1 MKIRPAL
8 ICVLCFASF
17 SVSADADTAVSE
29 FPVQSWLILGSFQA
43 PGAADLLA
51 VPYIP
56 EAEAAPSEGESVGRR
71 VWKKVESPDGSVNF
85 IGMGFPFSTG
95 CAAYAFT
102 WVFSEKSAPARLLLG
117 SDDGIAAWLNG
128 SEVWR
133 HSIQRGNTPKEDAAS
148 VRLEKGWNR
157 LLLKVSQMEGGW
169 GFSCTVASPAG
180 LRFSTVSPA
189 PGLRTDSRSSE
200 EPVLINMEAAADPAG
215 VKIIMK
221 SVLYNPAE
229 NKLENLRCAII
240 DPEGGRIAESVI
252 RAIESCGSSE
262 TEAAL
267 DPLTVAR
274 LWEKKGSLLSVGVGS
289 QSLNFAIP
297 DAVCAEAL
305 PLVIR
310 SLYAADPEILRLAG
324 KMGNALSAYTVASA
338 ALVPEMKKGMT
349 ACASGNPASVRAAL
363 KRITAKAVARVQDRS
378 KERVHVVGHAHIDM
392 NWLWTWNE
400 TLKTGHDTFRQ
411 VVAFMDEYP
420 DFTFI
425 QSQAALYKAMEK
437 TEPELFERIR
447 AAVSGGRWELGGGEW
462 VEGDTDLSSGEAI
475 SRSFLL
481 GQRFFLDR
489 FGKTARVGWLPDN
502 FGHVSQLPQILKL
515 SDCDYFYFHRCRPF
529 LGTFW
534 WEGPDGSRVLAYSNK
549 GYNGTVTPGLTG
561 EIDDIVPEKR
571 RLLEICGVGDHG
583 GGPTRTD
590 VETAHRLD
598 GTPKFPSVK
607 FTTAG
612 DFFRESEAEM
622 AGRPVHRGEMQFTF
636 EGCYTNVSRIK
647 EGNRKAESA
656 LFEAEWLASL
666 RKMLGG
672 TYPDAELRDAWE
684 TVLFNEFH
692 DILPGSAIH
701 ESNED
706 AAAGHK
712 WALAK
717 TERLR
722 DSALR
727 SLADEVR
734 FKAGAGQPVVVFN
747 PQPRKRTALVE
758 AEIFTHDAPAAAS
771 LSGWGDFYGA
781 DRITAVDRGQGSFPT
796 VVLRDGEGKS
806 VPAQIVW
813 GKNFPP
819 GWRSR
824 VKFVADLPAGG
835 YRSFYADASKPGES
849 GASMSRGNGEFE
861 TDFFRIGF
869 DMKTGEI
876 SRLSDKR
883 TGVEYVSPAGS
894 LNRLRIYMESPHDM
908 NAWDIGP
915 IARTEDVLKAEEVRM
930 TSDGPVQ
937 ACVEAVKTWGRS
949 RFIQRTLVYRSYP
962 RIDFELEA
970 HWFEQGTPDIEAP
983 MLRVVFPLSL
993 QNCRFDCHV
1002 PFDVVSRPVTGR
1014 EVPAQQWVDVTDGKN
1029 GIALLNRTKY
1039 GHSYGDGELRLTL
1052 LRSAY
1057 NPDLYPD
1064 QGLHRIRYALFPHA
1078 GDWKNGV
1085 WSEAESFNVPPVAA
1099 EPPSFALGRS
1109 HASRPEQA
1117 CLIGVDPPE
1126 IVLSGLKQSEEG
1138 DRMIVRL
1145 VEVNG
1150 TGSTARLTL
1159 PVSVQSA
1166 DRLDLLER
1174 PLPAAAAPVVADG
1187 TVSVA
1192 LKPHEIVTL
1201 GIKFL
1206 KR

>member
-1 MKIRPAL
+1 MKVRLAL
-8 ICVLCFASF
+8 ISVLGCAFLSMHTA
-17 SVSADADTAVSE
+17 ADASLSE
-29 FPVQSWLILGSFQA
+29 VPVQAWLILGSFQA

-51 VPYIP
+51 VPYIS
-56 EAEAAPSEGESVGRR
+56 ETAAAPSEGASAGKRTWKR
-71 VWKKVESPDGSVNF
+71 VDSPDGSVNF

-102 WVFSEKSAPARLLLG
+102 WVFSEKSVAARLLLG

-128 SEVWR
+128 IEVWR
-133 HSIQRGNTPKEDAAS
+133 HSIQRGHTPGEDAAA

-157 LLLKVSQMEGGW
+157 LLLKVSQLEGGW
-169 GFSCTVASPAG
+169 GFSCTVASPSG
-180 LRFSTVSPA
+180 LRFATESPA
-189 PGLRTDSRSSE
+189 PNPRTDSKSSR
-200 EPVLINMEAAADPAG
+200 EPVLINMEVSADPASP
-215 VKIIMK
+215 KLRLK
-221 SVLYNPAE
+221 PVLYNPSE
-229 NKLENLRCAII
+229 GNLENLRCAII
-240 DPEGGRIAESVI
+240 DPDGGRLAESVI
-252 RAIESCGSSE
+252 PAIESCGSSE
-262 TEAAL
+262 TEFLL
-267 DPLTVAR
+267 DPLAVAH
-274 LWEKKGSLLSVGVGS
+274 LWEKKGSFLSVESGGLVS
-289 QSLNFAIP
+289 NFRIP
-297 DAVCAEAL
+297 DAVCADAL
-305 PLVIR
+305 PLVLR
-310 SLYAADPEILRLAG
+310 SVSAGDQEILRLAG
-324 KMGNALSAYTVASA
+324 EMDNALSAYSA
-338 ALVPEMKKGMT
+338 ASVSLAGEMKKGME
-349 ACASGNPASVRAAL
+349 ACASGNPASLKTAL
-363 KRITAKAVARVQDRS
+363 KRITAKAVASVPDRS
-378 KERVHVVGHAHIDM
+378 KDRVHVVGHAHIDM

-437 TEPELFERIR
+437 AEPELFERIKACVR
-447 AAVSGGRWELGGGEW
+447 EGRWELGGGEW

-481 GQRFFLDR
+481 GQRYFLDR
-489 FGKTARVGWLPDN
+489 FGKTAHVGWLPDN

-515 SDCDYFYFHRCRPF
+515 SDCDYYYFHRCRPF

-549 GYNGTVTPGLTG
+549 GYNGTVTTGLTG
-561 EIDDIVPEKR
+561 EIEDIVPEKR

-590 VETAHRLD
+590 IKTAHRLD
-598 GTPKFPSVK
+598 DTPKFPSVK
-607 FTTAG
+607 FTTAEA
-612 DFFRESEAEM
+612 FFRDSENEM
-622 AGRPVHRGEMQFTF
+622 TGRPVHRGEMQFTF

-647 EGNRKAESA
+647 EGNRRCESV
-656 LFEAEWLASL
+656 LFEAEWMASL

-672 TYPDAELRDAWE
+672 TYPDTELRDAWE

-706 AAAGHK
+706 AAANHK

-717 TERLR
+717 AERVR
-722 DSALR
+722 DTALR

-734 FKAGAGQPVVVFN
+734 LKTDLGQPIVVFN
-747 PQPRKRTALVE
+747 PQPRKRSALVE
-758 AEIFTHDAPAAAS
+758 AEIFTHDAPASAA

-781 DRITAVDRGQGSFPT
+781 DRITAVDRGQGPFPT
-796 VVLRDGEGKS
+796 VTLRDSEGRT

-824 VKFVADLPAGG
+824 IQFVADLPAGG
-835 YRSFYADASKPGES
+835 YRSFYADASKPGEFN
-849 GASMSRGNGEFE
+849 APMSRGNGEFE

-869 DMKTGEI
+869 DMETGDVI
-876 SRLSDKR
+876 RLLDKR
-883 TGVEYVSPAGS
+883 TGYEYASPAGS
-894 LNRLRIYMESPHDM
+894 LNRLRVYMESPHDM

-915 IARTEDVLKAEEVRM
+915 ITRTEDVTKVEGVRV
-930 TSDGPVQ
+930 TADGPVR
-937 ACVEAVKTWGRS
+937 ACVEAVKVWGRS

-962 RIDFELEA
+962 RVDFELEA
-970 HWFEQGTPDIEAP
+970 HWFEQGAPDTEAP
-983 MLRVVFPLSL
+983 MLRVVFPLAL
-993 QNCRFDCHV
+993 KGGRFDCHV
-1002 PFDVVSRPVTGR
+1002 PFDVVSRPATGR
-1014 EVPAQQWVDVTDGKN
+1014 EVPAQQWVDVTDGDN
-1029 GIALLNRTKY
+1029 GIALLNRSKY

-1078 GDWKNGV
+1078 GDWKSGV
-1085 WSEAESFNVPPVAA
+1085 WSEAEGFNVPPVAA
-1099 EPPSFALGRS
+1099 EPPSSALGRS

-1117 CLIGVDPPE
+1117 RLIEVDPPE
-1126 IVLSGLKQSEEG
+1126 IVLSGVKQSEDG
-1138 DRMIVRL
+1138 GRLIVRL

-1150 TGSTARLTL
+1150 TGATARLTP
-1159 PVSVQSA
+1159 PVPVQSA
-1166 DRLDLLER
+1166 ERLDLLER
-1174 PLPAAAAPVVADG
+1174 PLAAAAAPVVTDG
-1187 TVSVA
+1187 TVSVV

-1201 GIKFL
+1201 GIKF
-1206 KR
+1206 